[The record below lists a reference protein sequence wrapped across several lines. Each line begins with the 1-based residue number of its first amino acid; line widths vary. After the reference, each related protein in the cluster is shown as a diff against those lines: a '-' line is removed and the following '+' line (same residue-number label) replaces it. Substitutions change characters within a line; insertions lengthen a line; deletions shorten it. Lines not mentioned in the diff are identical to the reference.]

1 MFPSLTFL
9 RAVSSF
15 TASSISSFVVASSSF
30 KAHILET
37 CAATEPSSCAS
48 CSPVADI
55 IRLQPDIRWR
65 MRLTFFLMDFSFR
78 ARGGGCCT
86 AAGRKSSEGR
96 DPNAFCVRP
105 LLADP
110 DRNNPDPDRSTPRE
124 HRAGD
129 APGDS
134 FDFLAGLSLA
144 SVFSLSSDLAVVF
157 LSVTFS
163 FRFAS
168 WDATFGE
175 MRQKGRHKEMPSSI
189 FSLFLSRARTQ
200 KSS

>member
-1 MFPSLTFL
+1 
-9 RAVSSF
+9 
-15 TASSISSFVVASSSF
+15 
-30 KAHILET
+30 
-37 CAATEPSSCAS
+37 
-48 CSPVADI
+48 
-55 IRLQPDIRWR
+55 
-65 MRLTFFLMDFSFR
+65 LMDFSFR

-175 MRQKGRHKEMPSSI
+175 MRQKSRHKEMPSSI
-189 FSLFLSRARTQ
+189 FSLFLSRARTLLKVQ
-200 KSS
+200 LRQTKRSGEAPVVALPLRVPFSRQLSFHGRFASPPSPDFGQCAHPR